1 MKKKFNKQEYIE
13 DLKYRQGRSK
23 DRMEKIYKGC
33 FAILCAGFVLFILG
47 LVSSLLKI

>member
-1 MKKKFNKQEYIE
+1 MRKKFNRKEYIE

-23 DRMEKIYKGC
+23 DKMEKIYKGC
-33 FAILCAGFVLFILG
+33 FAVLCAGFVLFILA